1 MNNKL
6 NMIIF
11 SENLLNFEH
20 LKTRLNEFYSNQLII
35 HYADDI
41 AHTIKLLK
49 ENHFD
54 VIFADIDINTR
65 NGFNLMSTLKSF
77 PGEIVFQSTSSDFA
91 ISAYDLSAADYLLK
105 PFSDDRLKQAIE
117 RVFQNIKTNQEK
129 TIKLKAKQPK
139 KVKKLNSLM
148 VKDQNS
154 NIIIKASDII
164 YLYAVKGMIFIKTV
178 SKTYQQFNTL
188 TALEKLLDPS
198 CFLRTSRSYICNL
211 NHVKSIITLKHNRYA
226 LILNHD
232 SSEMSIPIKR
242 GIKLKIVERI
252 KKSQTYAQSKNAS

>member
-1 MNNKL
+1 MNKKL

-11 SENLLNFEH
+11 SESLLNFEH
-20 LKTRLNEFYSNQLII
+20 LKLRLNEFYSNQLII
-35 HYADDI
+35 SYADDI
-41 AHTIKLLK
+41 VLAMKLVK

-54 VIFADIDINTR
+54 VIVADIDINTR
-65 NGFNLMSTLKSF
+65 NAFNLISTLKSF
-77 PGEIVFQSTSSDFA
+77 PGEIVFQSASTDFA

-105 PFSDDRLKQAIE
+105 PFSDDRLKQAME
-117 RVFQNIKTNQEK
+117 RVFGNVKENQEK
-129 TIKLKAKQPK
+129 TIKLKTRQSK
-139 KVKKLNSLM
+139 KIKKLNSIM

-154 NIIIKASDII
+154 NIMIKMTDII
-164 YLYAVKGMIFIKTV
+164 YLYAVKGMIYIKTV
-178 SKTYQQFNTL
+178 NKTYQQFNTL
-188 TALEKLLDPS
+188 TALEKLLDPA

-232 SSEMSIPIKR
+232 SSELNIPIKR

-252 KKSQTYAQSKNAS
+252 KKSQTYIESNAS